1 MSRPLRIL
9 ILGRDPDMFASPGG
23 APNDTRERHIA
34 YVRELQ
40 RRRPGSEVRIIVHTW
55 RPGGGT
61 FDAPI
66 EAILEVGGTH
76 AVGIKMFSEYLL
88 QFEIVG
94 VFLLGAVIGAIVL
107 AKTPK
112 PANKERKA

>member
-1 MSRPLRIL
+1 MSPLKIL

-66 EAILEVGGTH
+66 AGMKVYGTYSRRS
-76 AVGIKMFSEYLL
+76 VS
-88 QFEIVG
+88 Q
-94 VFLLGAVIGAIVL
+94 
-107 AKTPK
+107 
-112 PANKERKA
+112 